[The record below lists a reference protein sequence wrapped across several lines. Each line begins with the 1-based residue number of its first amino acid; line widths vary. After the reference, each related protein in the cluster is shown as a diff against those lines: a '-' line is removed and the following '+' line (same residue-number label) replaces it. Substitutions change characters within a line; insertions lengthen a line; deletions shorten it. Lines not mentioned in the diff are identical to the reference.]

1 VGPPPRT
8 GDRRD
13 EDQGSRVRSAQRADP
28 VSEINDVLRTYFD
41 GLYTSNTALLAT
53 VFHPAAIYA
62 TATEGALLRR
72 TMDEYLPI
80 VAERESPAARQEERH
95 DRIVSIDLVGPVTA
109 LAKVECAIA
118 ERQFIDLLSLVHLD
132 GRWQIIAKVFHFDI
146 RPLPGSG
153 ASGSGKDTT
162 CPTST

>member
-1 VGPPPRT
+1 MEAPQSRPV
-8 GDRRD
+8 DRRHG
-13 EDQGSRVRSAQRADP
+13 DQGPRVSTALRTAALSDIT
-28 VSEINDVLRTYFD
+28 EVLHTYFD
-41 GLYTSNTALLAT
+41 GLYTSDAALLAT

-62 TATEGALLRR
+62 TATEGTLLQR

-80 VAERESPAARQEERH
+80 VAEREAPAAREEERR
-95 DRIVSIDLVGPVTA
+95 DRIISVDVVGPTTA

-146 RPLPGSG
+146 RPLP
-153 ASGSGKDTT
+153 ASGR
-162 CPTST
+162 